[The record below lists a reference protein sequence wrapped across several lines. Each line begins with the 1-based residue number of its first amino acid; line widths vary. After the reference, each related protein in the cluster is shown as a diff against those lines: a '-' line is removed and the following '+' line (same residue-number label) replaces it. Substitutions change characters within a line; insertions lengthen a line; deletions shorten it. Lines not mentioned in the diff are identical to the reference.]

1 MLLTFFSWY
10 VLLSYFRPSDVTPEK
25 SVFSYLVLSQRK
37 IKEGGPAKKAEGW
50 TSNLE
55 AFNPPLTS
63 RSTTITLLISFS
75 PTGEEIKTESTRKKS
90 NFSF

>member
-1 MLLTFFSWY
+1 MLPQRNL
-10 VLLSYFRPSDVTPEK
+10 YFYTSSCPREND
-25 SVFSYLVLSQRK
+25 SQRK